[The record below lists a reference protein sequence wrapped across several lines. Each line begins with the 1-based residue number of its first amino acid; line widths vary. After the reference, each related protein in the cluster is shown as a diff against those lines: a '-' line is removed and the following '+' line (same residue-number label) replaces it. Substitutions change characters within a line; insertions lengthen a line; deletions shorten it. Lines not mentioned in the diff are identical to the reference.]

1 MVDPVLGEKRR
12 KKQSTDISRENRW
25 KNLRAGR
32 KERIL
37 ARKNNNSGTLENNIT
52 DENEINRA
60 SKLTEEIAMSLITK
74 KVDVPSIS
82 TSSELSICHIDNE
95 SISIAGWIGFKRIMW
110 GRLPPRSPCS
120 TSSQSSSIRSR
131 SRSRSSLARSSS
143 CATPQLVIRSAY
155 GRVAKTDDAIVVL
168 KESLVWKSISDECFE
183 SGI

>member
-1 MVDPVLGEKRR
+1 MVDPVLGEKWC
-12 KKQSTDISRENRW
+12 KKRSTDISREDRW

-37 ARKNNNSGTLENNIT
+37 ARKNNNSGILESNIT
-52 DENEINRA
+52 DKNKINRA

-82 TSSELSICHIDNE
+82 TSSELSMCHIDNG
-95 SISIAGWIGFKRIMW
+95 SISIAGWIGFKRIIW

-120 TSSQSSSIRSR
+120 ASSQSSSIR

-143 CATPQLVIRSAY
+143 CATPQLAIRSTC

-168 KESLVWKSISDECFE
+168 RESLVWKSMSDEYFE